1 MKSSIIIARDNLI
14 RSYQGDK
21 HPYLRENV
29 KFPDRMNRLKELALL
44 NKIFFPRYWNCRC
57 TKPELGRMLR
67 ALANTLFTGVRPY
80 VSQSDATK
88 ITDTILLSLGD
99 IRENLKK
106 DVEAAYAGDPA
117 AKDYTEI
124 IRCYPGFKAMIIHRV
139 AHLIY
144 KHGAPSYARELNE
157 HIHSATGID
166 IHPGAKIGE
175 YFFID
180 HGTGVVIGETCEIG
194 KHVRIYQGVTLG
206 VLHFAKGENGVLQK
220 GYKRHPTLGDNVVV
234 GAGAKILGPITVG
247 NLVSIGANSWIQ
259 EDISDQTVVYID
271 QHPTLKAKQKNKS

>member
-1 MKSSIIIARDNLI
+1 MKSAIIIARDNLI
-14 RSYQGDK
+14 MSYQGDK

-29 KFPDRMNRLKELALL
+29 RFPDRFNRLKELAIL

-57 TKPELGRMLR
+57 TKTELTSLLKS
-67 ALANTLFTGVRPY
+67 LAKTFYAGVRPY
-80 VSQSDATK
+80 VSKNDALK
-88 ITDTILLSLGD
+88 ITDSILISLGEV
-99 IRENLKK
+99 REALKK
-106 DVEAAYAGDPA
+106 DVGAAYAGDPA

-139 AHLIY
+139 AHKVY
-144 KHGAPSYARELNE
+144 KLGAPSYARELNE

-166 IHPGAKIGE
+166 IHPGATIGDF
-175 YFFID
+175 FFID

-259 EDISDQTVVYID
+259 EDVADQTTVYID